1 MISGDGALTCWIG
14 VAVCAQTDVVVKPA
28 RVADTSIM
36 DNDDAF
42 DIPRRTASC
51 SDGMDRGDSIV
62 VSTAPSFKRDTL
74 NIAS

>member
-1 MISGDGALTCWIG
+1 
-14 VAVCAQTDVVVKPA
+14 
-28 RVADTSIM
+28 M

-42 DIPRRTASC
+42 DIPRRTASY